1 MKIAVCIK
9 RVPEMDVRF
18 KIALSGTG
26 VDETGLKWDM
36 SDFDGYA
43 VEAAL
48 QMTEKLGSGE
58 VVVVTVGPDAAQ
70 ETLRKALSMGAA
82 RAIHLKAD
90 PIPFDNF
97 AIARALAAELQ
108 GGGYD
113 LILFGKMSIDSSNG
127 AVGPITAELLN
138 LPCVA
143 AASKLE
149 IANGKGTARRELEG
163 AAELLEFP
171 LPAVVSIDEGVARP
185 RYPSLKG
192 IMAAKKKPLE
202 VKPAQLGAQRL
213 TVTKAELPPER
224 KAGRIIGEGP
234 AAVPELIRLL
244 RDEAKVL

>member
-18 KIALSGTG
+18 KIAPSGTG

-149 IANGKGTARRELEG
+149 VANGKGTARRELEG

-202 VKPAQLGAQRL
+202 VRPAQLGDVRM
-213 TVTKAELPPER
+213 TVSTMALPPER
-224 KAGRIIGEGP
+224 PPGRILGDGV
-234 AAVPELIRLL
+234 AAVPELVRLL
-244 RDEAKVL
+244 QTEAKVL